1 MDDYGQWTD
10 GGLLG
15 IGKAQLTVSAA
26 ELKVSFPYPV
36 FPGDHLATIL
46 LGQTA
51 ATCDARNRT

>member
-15 IGKAQLTVSAA
+15 IGKAPLTMSAVSP
-26 ELKVSFPYPV
+26 PYSV
-36 FPGDHLATIL
+36 FPRAHLATIL

-51 ATCDARNRT
+51 ASSDARTNRM